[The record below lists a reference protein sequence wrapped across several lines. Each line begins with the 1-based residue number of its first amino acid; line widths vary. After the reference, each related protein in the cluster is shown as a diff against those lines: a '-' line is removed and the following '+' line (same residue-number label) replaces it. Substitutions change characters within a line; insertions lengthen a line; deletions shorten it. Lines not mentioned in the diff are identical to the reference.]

1 MTHNHWWRGR
11 LGKRIF
17 ILKISYDKGQHPI
30 AGVISLTSLAWSSI
44 STWNLTSVNFFK
56 KSSGS
61 EQYGTSSMWLWK
73 RTTNKEKETPNGDT
87 KLSEKS
93 RIKSDTNWRS
103 SPIGRENV
111 SKASLVL
118 DYDQIPP
125 LSIFVTGENS
135 PESSWPTFQPALE
148 AIDHTLTCT
157 CIILSCHV
165 SQF

>member
-1 MTHNHWWRGR
+1 
-11 LGKRIF
+11 
-17 ILKISYDKGQHPI
+17 
-30 AGVISLTSLAWSSI
+30 
-44 STWNLTSVNFFK
+44 
-56 KSSGS
+56 
-61 EQYGTSSMWLWK
+61 MWLWK